1 MLGSSGQELL
11 LWELRLVQE
20 RLNLKNS
27 GLIPFKSEK
36 EETSVKPVEPSSHRN
51 VPDLVSL
58 EGSLERESNGSSVDS
73 CEEELEADGGN
84 GNGLDHQSNSVIGA
98 CEGESDEKEGGM
110 DILPQRSEVTRR
122 YPVSIDK
129 ADLCQTQTKYQ
140 NKY

>member
-27 GLIPFKSEK
+27 GLNPFKSEK
-36 EETSVKPVEPSSHRN
+36 EEESVKPVEPSSHGN

-58 EGSLERESNGSSVDS
+58 EGSLERESSSVDS
-73 CEEELEADGGN
+73 CVEELEVGGGN
-84 GNGLDHQSNSVIGA
+84 GNAFDPQSNSVRGA
-98 CEGESDEKEGGM
+98 CEGESEEKEGGM

-129 ADLCQTQTKYQ
+129 AGLCQTQTKYQ